1 MKNGFIKKNDKRVYP
16 FNSSKNIE
24 HKGFKLYDYI
34 ETLKKNI
41 INLFNINQVSR
52 FGISLNEYHL
62 TLESTYEDLDY
73 TDTEYI
79 RTNGNN
85 DFEVTA
91 NGIYIKSMYK
101 KNLTINLSTNVRP
114 DSGTG
119 GLKYF
124 RVELWRNGSMLE
136 SQFTATEVTNN
147 GRANLTIPC
156 FFKVTY
162 NDLIKIKGYGKISD
176 TFLLT
181 RANLELS
188 KNDNI
193 DYYSF

>member
-1 MKNGFIKKNDKRVYP
+1 MRGFIKKDDKKVYS

-24 HKGFKLYDYI
+24 HKGIRLFDAI
-34 ETLKKNI
+34 ELLKKNM

-62 TLESTYEDLDY
+62 TTTSTYEDLNY
-73 TDTEYI
+73 TNTEYV
-79 RTNGNN
+79 RNNGNN
-85 DFEVTA
+85 DFEVTS

-101 KNLTINLSTNVRP
+101 KNLTVNISTNVRP

-124 RVELWRNGSMLE
+124 RIELWRNGSMIE

-162 NDLIKIKGYGKISD
+162 NDLIKIKGYGIASD

-181 RANLELS
+181 RANFELS

-193 DYYSF
+193 SYYNI

>member
-1 MKNGFIKKNDKRVYP
+1 MRGFIKKDDKKVYS

-24 HKGFKLYDYI
+24 HKGIRLFDAI
-34 ETLKKNI
+34 EVLKKNM

-62 TLESTYEDLDY
+62 TTTSTYEDLNY
-73 TDTEYI
+73 TNTEYV
-79 RTNGNN
+79 RNNGNN
-85 DFEVTA
+85 DFEVTS

-101 KNLTINLSTNVRP
+101 KNLEVNLSTNVRP

-124 RVELWRNGSMLE
+124 RIELWRNGSMIE

-162 NDLIKIKGYGKISD
+162 NDLIKIKGYGISSD

-181 RANLELS
+181 RANFELS

-193 DYYSF
+193 SYYNI

>member
-1 MKNGFIKKNDKRVYP
+1 MRGFIKKGENKAYP

-24 HKGFKLYDYI
+24 HKGLRLFDTI
-34 ETLKKNI
+34 ELLKKNI

-62 TLESTYEDLDY
+62 TTTSNYEDLNY
-73 TDTEYI
+73 TNTEYI
-79 RTNGNN
+79 RNNGNN
-85 DFEVTA
+85 DFEVTS

-101 KNLTINLSTNVRP
+101 KNLIVNLSTNVRP

-124 RVELWRNGSMLE
+124 RIELWRNGSMIE

-162 NDLIKIKGYGKISD
+162 NDLIKIKGYGIASD

-181 RANLELS
+181 RANFELS

-193 DYYSF
+193 SYYNI

>member
-1 MKNGFIKKNDKRVYP
+1 MNGFIKKGDKKVYP
-16 FNSSKNIE
+16 FNSTKNIE
-24 HKGFKLYDYI
+24 HNGIKLFDYI
-34 ETLKKNI
+34 NILKKNI
-41 INLFNINQVSR
+41 INLFNINQVSI
-52 FGISLNEYHL
+52 FGISFNEYHL
-62 TLESTYEDLDY
+62 TTNSQYEDINY
-73 TDTEYI
+73 TSYEYK
-79 RTNGNN
+79 RDNGNN
-85 DFEVTA
+85 DFEITS

-101 KNLTINLSTNVRP
+101 KNLTVNLSTNVRP

-124 RVELWRNGSMLE
+124 RIELWRNGSLIE

-162 NDLIKIKGYGKISD
+162 NDVIKIKGYGIASD

-181 RANLELS
+181 RVNFELS
-188 KNDNI
+188 KNNDIN
-193 DYYSF
+193 YYNF

>member
-1 MKNGFIKKNDKRVYP
+1 MNGFIKKGDKKVFP
-16 FNSSKNIE
+16 FNSTDNIE
-24 HKGFKLYDYI
+24 HKGIKLSNYI
-34 ETLKKNI
+34 ELIKKNI
-41 INLFNINQVSR
+41 INLFNINQVSKLGVS
-52 FGISLNEYHL
+52 FNDYSL
-62 TLESTYEDLDY
+62 TLDSTYEDINY
-73 TDTEYI
+73 TNTDYI
-79 RTNGNN
+79 RNNGNK
-85 DFEVTA
+85 DFEITN

-101 KNLTINLSTNVRP
+101 KNLIVNLSTNVRP

-124 RVELWRNGSMLE
+124 RIELWRNGAMRE

-156 FFKVTY
+156 YFKVTY
-162 NDLIKIKGYGKISD
+162 NDLIKIKGYGKIYD

-188 KNDNI
+188 KNDDI
-193 DYYSF
+193 DYYNF

>member
-1 MKNGFIKKNDKRVYP
+1 MSGFIKKENERKYP
-16 FNSSKNIE
+16 INTTKNIE
-24 HKGFKLYDYI
+24 HKGLNLFDTI
-34 ETLKKNI
+34 EILKKNI
-41 INLFNINQVSR
+41 INLFNINQISR
-52 FGISLNEYHL
+52 FGISLNDYHL
-62 TLESTYEDLDY
+62 TTTSNYEDLDY
-73 TDTEYI
+73 TNTEYI
-79 RTNGNN
+79 RNNGNN
-85 DFEVTA
+85 DFEVTS

-101 KNLTINLSTNVRP
+101 KNLIVNLSTNVRP

-124 RVELWRNGSMLE
+124 KIELWRNGSMIE
-136 SQFTATEVTNN
+136 SYFTATEVTNN

-181 RANLELS
+181 RANFELC

-193 DYYSF
+193 SYYNI

>member
-1 MKNGFIKKNDKRVYP
+1 MKGFIKKGGNKAYP

-24 HKGFKLYDYI
+24 HKGLKLFDAI
-34 ETLKKNI
+34 ELLKKNI

-62 TLESTYEDLDY
+62 TSTSTYEDLNY
-73 TDTEYI
+73 TNT
-79 RTNGNN
+79 
-85 DFEVTA
+85 DFEVTS

-101 KNLTINLSTNVRP
+101 KNLTVNLSTNVRP

-124 RVELWRNGSMLE
+124 KIELWRNGSMIE
-136 SQFTATEVTNN
+136 SYFTATEVTNN

-156 FFKVTY
+156 FLKVTY
-162 NDLIKIKGYGKISD
+162 NDLIKIKGYGNRSD

-181 RANLELS
+181 KANFELS

-193 DYYSF
+193 SYYNI

>member
-1 MKNGFIKKNDKRVYP
+1 MNGFIKKGDKKVFP
-16 FNSSKNIE
+16 FNSTKNIE
-24 HKGFKLYDYI
+24 HRGIKLFDYI
-34 ETLKKNI
+34 EVLKKNI

-52 FGISLNEYHL
+52 FGISFNDYSL
-62 TLESTYEDLDY
+62 TTESNYEDISY
-73 TDTEYI
+73 TNTSYV
-79 RTNGNN
+79 RNNGNN

-101 KNLTINLSTNVRP
+101 KNLTVNLSTNVRP

-124 RVELWRNGSMLE
+124 RIELWRNGSMIE

-156 FFKVTY
+156 YFKVTY
-162 NDLIKIKGYGKISD
+162 NDLIKIKGYGKIYD

-181 RANLELS
+181 RANFELS
-188 KNDNI
+188 KNDDI
-193 DYYSF
+193 DYYNF

>member
-1 MKNGFIKKNDKRVYP
+1 MNGFIKRGDKKVFP
-16 FNSSKNIE
+16 FNSTKNIE
-24 HKGFKLYDYI
+24 HRGIKLFDYI
-34 ETLKKNI
+34 ELLKKNI
-41 INLFNINQVSR
+41 INLFNVNEVSKLGVS
-52 FGISLNEYHL
+52 FNDYSL
-62 TLESTYEDLDY
+62 TTESTYEDINY
-73 TDTEYI
+73 TNTNYV
-79 RTNGNN
+79 RNNGNK
-85 DFEVTA
+85 DFAITN

-124 RVELWRNGSMLE
+124 RIELWRNGNMIE

-156 FFKVTY
+156 YFKVTY
-162 NDLIKIKGYGKISD
+162 NDLIKIKGYGKIYD

-181 RANLELS
+181 RGNFELT
-188 KNDNI
+188 KNDDIN
-193 DYYSF
+193 YYDI

>member
-1 MKNGFIKKNDKRVYP
+1 MNGFIKKGNEKVFP
-16 FNSSKNIE
+16 FNSTKNIE
-24 HKGFKLYDYI
+24 HKGIKLFDYI
-34 ETLKKNI
+34 ELIKKNI
-41 INLFNINQVSR
+41 INLFNINQVSI
-52 FGISLNEYHL
+52 FGISFNDYSL
-62 TLESTYEDLDY
+62 TTESTYEDINY
-73 TDTEYI
+73 TSTNYM
-79 RTNGNN
+79 RNNGNN
-85 DFEVTA
+85 DFEVTS

-124 RVELWRNGSMLE
+124 RVELWRNGTMIE

-162 NDLIKIKGYGKISD
+162 NDVIKIKGYGKIYD

-181 RANLELS
+181 RANFELS
-188 KNDNI
+188 KNNDI
-193 DYYSF
+193 DYYNF

>member
-1 MKNGFIKKNDKRVYP
+1 MNGFIKKGANKEYP

-24 HKGFKLYDYI
+24 HKGLRLFDYI

-41 INLFNINQVSR
+41 INLFNINQKSVL
-52 FGISLNEYHL
+52 GLHLAEYHL
-62 TLESTYEDLDY
+62 TTTQNYEDLSY
-73 TDTEYI
+73 TNPVYS
-79 RTNGNN
+79 RNNGNK
-85 DFEVTA
+85 DFLINE

-101 KNLTINLSTNVRP
+101 KNLVINLSTNVRP
-114 DSGTG
+114 DSGQG

-124 RVELWRNGSMLE
+124 QIELWRNGSKID

-147 GRANLTIPC
+147 GRANMTIPV

-162 NDLIKIKGYGKISD
+162 NDCIKIKGYGVRSD

-181 RANLELS
+181 RANFELS
-188 KNDNI
+188 KNDDIN
-193 DYYSF
+193 YYDF

>member
-1 MKNGFIKKNDKRVYP
+1 MRGFIKKGENKAYP

-24 HKGFKLYDYI
+24 HKGLKLFDAI
-34 ETLKKNI
+34 ELLKKNI

-62 TLESTYEDLDY
+62 TSTSTYEDLNY
-73 TDTEYI
+73 TNTEYI
-79 RTNGNN
+79 RNNGNN
-85 DFEVTA
+85 DFEVTS

-101 KNLTINLSTNVRP
+101 KNLTVNLSTNVRP

-124 RVELWRNGSMLE
+124 KIELWRNGSMIE
-136 SQFTATEVTNN
+136 SYFTATEVTNN

-156 FFKVTY
+156 FLKVTY
-162 NDLIKIKGYGKISD
+162 NDLIKIKGYGNTSD

-181 RANLELS
+181 KANFELS

-193 DYYSF
+193 SYYNI

>member
-1 MKNGFIKKNDKRVYP
+1 MSGFIKKENKRKYP
-16 FNSSKNIE
+16 INTTKNIE
-24 HKGFKLYDYI
+24 HKGLRLFDAI
-34 ETLKKNI
+34 ELLKKNM

-52 FGISLNEYHL
+52 FGISLNDYSL
-62 TLESTYEDLDY
+62 TTNNTYEDLSY
-73 TDTEYI
+73 TNYEYK
-79 RTNGNN
+79 RDNGNN

-91 NGIYIKSMYK
+91 NGIYIKSLYK
-101 KNLTINLSTNVRP
+101 KNLVVNLSTNVRP

-124 RVELWRNGSMLE
+124 RVELWRNGTMIE
-136 SQFTATEVTNN
+136 SQFTATEVTDN
-147 GRANLTIPC
+147 GRANLSIPC

-162 NDLIKIKGYGKISD
+162 NDLIKIKGYGRISD

-181 RANLELS
+181 RCNLELS

-193 DYYSF
+193 NYYDI

>member
-1 MKNGFIKKNDKRVYP
+1 MNGFIKKGDNKVYP
-16 FNSSKNIE
+16 FNSTKNIE
-24 HKGFKLYDYI
+24 HNGIKLFDYI
-34 ETLKKNI
+34 NILKKNI
-41 INLFNINQVSR
+41 INLFNINQVSI
-52 FGISLNEYHL
+52 FGISFNEYHL
-62 TLESTYEDLDY
+62 TTNSQYEDINY
-73 TDTEYI
+73 TSYEYK
-79 RTNGNN
+79 RDNGNS
-85 DFEVTA
+85 DFEVTS

-101 KNLTINLSTNVRP
+101 KNLTVNLSTNVRP

-124 RVELWRNGSMLE
+124 RIELWRNGSLIE

-162 NDLIKIKGYGKISD
+162 NDVIKIKGYGIASD

-181 RANLELS
+181 RVNFELS
-188 KNDNI
+188 KNNDIN
-193 DYYSF
+193 YYNF

>member
-1 MKNGFIKKNDKRVYP
+1 MNGFIKKGDKKVFP
-16 FNSSKNIE
+16 FNSTKNIE
-24 HKGFKLYDYI
+24 HKGIKLFEYI
-34 ETLKKNI
+34 EILKKNI

-52 FGISLNEYHL
+52 FGIGFNDYSLTTEA
-62 TLESTYEDLDY
+62 SYEDINY
-73 TDTEYI
+73 TSTTYV
-79 RTNGNN
+79 RNNGNN
-85 DFEVTA
+85 DFEVTS

-101 KNLTINLSTNVRP
+101 KNLMIDISTNVRP

-124 RVELWRNGSMLE
+124 RIEQWRNGSMIE

-162 NDLIKIKGYGKISD
+162 NDVIKIKGYGKIYD

-188 KNDNI
+188 KNDDI
-193 DYYSF
+193 DYYNF

>member
-1 MKNGFIKKNDKRVYP
+1 MRGFIKKGENKAYP

-24 HKGFKLYDYI
+24 HKGLKLFDAI
-34 ETLKKNI
+34 ELLKKNI

-62 TLESTYEDLDY
+62 TSTSTYEDLNY
-73 TDTEYI
+73 TNTEYI
-79 RTNGNN
+79 RNNGNN
-85 DFEVTA
+85 DFEVTS

-101 KNLTINLSTNVRP
+101 KNLTVNLSTNVRP

-124 RVELWRNGSMLE
+124 KIELWRNGSMIE
-136 SQFTATEVTNN
+136 SYFTATEVTNN

-156 FFKVTY
+156 FLKVTY
-162 NDLIKIKGYGKISD
+162 NDLIKIKGYGNRSD

-181 RANLELS
+181 KANFELS

-193 DYYSF
+193 SYYNI

>member
-1 MKNGFIKKNDKRVYP
+1 MNGFIKKGDKKVYP
-16 FNSSKNIE
+16 FNSTKNIE
-24 HKGFKLYDYI
+24 HNGIKLFDYI
-34 ETLKKNI
+34 NILKKNI
-41 INLFNINQVSR
+41 INLFNINQVSI
-52 FGISLNEYHL
+52 FGISFNEYHL
-62 TLESTYEDLDY
+62 TTNSQYEDINY
-73 TDTEYI
+73 TSYEYK
-79 RTNGNN
+79 RDNGNN
-85 DFEVTA
+85 DFEVTS

-101 KNLTINLSTNVRP
+101 KNLTVNLSTNVRP

-124 RVELWRNGSMLE
+124 RIELWRNGSLIE

-162 NDLIKIKGYGKISD
+162 NDVIKIKGYGIASD

-181 RANLELS
+181 RVNFELS
-188 KNDNI
+188 KNNDIN
-193 DYYSF
+193 YYNF